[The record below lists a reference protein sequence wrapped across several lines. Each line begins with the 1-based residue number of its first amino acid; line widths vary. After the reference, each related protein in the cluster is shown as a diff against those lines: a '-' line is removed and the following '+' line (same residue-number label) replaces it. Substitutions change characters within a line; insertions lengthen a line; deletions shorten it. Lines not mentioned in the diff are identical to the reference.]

1 MKVQNEQQYSDA
13 VQQLEKICGQLDKQM
28 HTFGTSVCI
37 SAGYGAAFG
46 LLFLLMGQHDF
57 GLALSA
63 FVLFTVAFITGSRVV
78 LAIYRT
84 GFRPPNLFF
93 GGHWAICFLGLLYW
107 GAVLFAPMTVQLGV
121 SYLSAQLFGMHTAA
135 YNWCTYGFA
144 LVYPIVELCLL
155 ISRMVRRSSIKRA
168 LRTYATS
175 AMA

>member
-1 MKVQNEQQYSDA
+1 MKIQNQQQYYEATRRLS
-13 VQQLEKICGQLDKQM
+13 KIGDQLDKQK
-28 HTFGTSVCI
+28 HTFGTSTLI

-46 LLFLLMGQHDF
+46 LFSLSMGQHDF
-57 GLALSA
+57 GLALFT

-107 GAVLFAPMTVQLGV
+107 GAVLLAPMTVQLGV